1 MGSQPLRILLAEDN
15 AVNQKVTARMLKRL
29 GHATD
34 VAVNGLEALHAMERQ
49 SYDIIL
55 MDIQMPEM
63 DGLEATKIIRSRWPN
78 GPNII
83 AFTAYALE
91 YSRDVCLKAGMD
103 DYISKPVKID
113 DLAKMLSK
121 YQIGQED

>member
-1 MGSQPLRILLAEDN
+1 MGGQSLRILLAEDN

-29 GHATD
+29 GHEID
-34 VAVNGLEALHAMERQ
+34 VAINGLEALHAMEQ
-49 SYDIIL
+49 KPYDVIL

-91 YSRDVCLKAGMD
+91 YSREVCLKAGMD

-113 DLAKMLSK
+113 ELAKTLSK
-121 YQIGQED
+121 YQPDQID